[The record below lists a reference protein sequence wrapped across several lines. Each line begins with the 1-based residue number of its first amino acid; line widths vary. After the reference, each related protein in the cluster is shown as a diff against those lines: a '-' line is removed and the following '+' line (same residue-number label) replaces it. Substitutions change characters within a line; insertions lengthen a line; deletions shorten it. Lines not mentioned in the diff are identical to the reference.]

1 MVNEPDGNS
10 DRKEFSVGNLFVEYV
25 RILRV
30 SAFTYPKKRYTD
42 DTNAGVDVSVSLFF
56 LH

>member
-1 MVNEPDGNS
+1 
-10 DRKEFSVGNLFVEYV
+10 
-25 RILRV
+25 V
-30 SAFTYPKKRYTD
+30 STRYIPKIEIID